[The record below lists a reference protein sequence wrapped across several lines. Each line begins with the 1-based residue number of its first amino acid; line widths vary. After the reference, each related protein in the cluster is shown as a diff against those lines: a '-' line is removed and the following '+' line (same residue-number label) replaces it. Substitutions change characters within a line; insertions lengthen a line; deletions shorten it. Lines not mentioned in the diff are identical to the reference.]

1 MIGWFA
7 DKQARDGM
15 AVRALVGGDP
25 TVSQYEDLLFG
36 KIPGLL
42 DKDRVMDAL
51 GLMGRMLAITE
62 DDLYR
67 AELLAVRGWLNWV
80 IGRASIATD
89 HLAAPAPITTPAQSQ
104 AWRCHDGGPN
114 KICDTVTTDL
124 EDTAWRVWAAQAG
137 AKHIRV
143 DGSRPFKV
151 EVIGYASVTP
161 RLTPDQLALTD
172 GGVAYVYGVHYLD

>member
-1 MIGWFA
+1 MHRLA
-7 DKQARDGM
+7 LPA
-15 AVRALVGGDP
+15 AVTAALVA
-25 TVSQYEDLLFG
+25 
-36 KIPGLL
+36 GLT
-42 DKDRVMDAL
+42 L
-51 GLMGRMLAITE
+51 GTLAP
-62 DDLYR
+62 
-67 AELLAVRGWLNWV
+67 AP
-80 IGRASIATD
+80 
-89 HLAAPAPITTPAQSQ
+89 AAPAPITTPAQSQ

-114 KICDTVTTDL
+114 KICDTVTKDL